1 MKLLGILFFRRF
13 HYYLPGAR
21 IVAWLA
27 AVATTLRTRLSP
39 RLPTTTRLR
48 FLLDLHLNVSLA
60 LQILCILYSKRSSL
74 SEPLVFLALR
84 RLLSASFAARRLW
97 FLCLLQYQLMHD
109 PGRLD
114 LLAVCRLERA
124 ETSNI
129 KWLEDVRRVGR
140 HAEHDDAV
148 ELEVG
153 RVVAVV
159 AVEDEEAINPGY
171 SSFGM
176 PVEVLNPF

>member
-1 MKLLGILFFRRF
+1 MGYACS
-13 HYYLPGAR
+13 HHP
-21 IVAWLA
+21 
-27 AVATTLRTRLSP
+27 
-39 RLPTTTRLR
+39 
-48 FLLDLHLNVSLA
+48 
-60 LQILCILYSKRSSL
+60 
-74 SEPLVFLALR
+74 
-84 RLLSASFAARRLW
+84 
-97 FLCLLQYQLMHD
+97 
-109 PGRLD
+109 LD

-129 KWLEDVRRVGR
+129 KWLEDVRRVRR
-140 HAEHDDAV
+140 HAERDDVILFAV

-176 PVEVLNPF
+176 LVEVLNPF